1 MEGMEQICFEMIS
14 SAGAAR
20 SSFIEA
26 IENAKS
32 GHLEEARKAV
42 EEGEKAQIE
51 CHKVHQNLITQEA
64 SGKPAEVS
72 LLLVHAE
79 DQLMAAELFQILA
92 QEWIDLY
99 TRLEA
104 EGK

>member
-1 MEGMEQICFEMIS
+1 M
-14 SAGAAR
+14 
-20 SSFIEA
+20 
-26 IENAKS
+26 
-32 GHLEEARKAV
+32 
-42 EEGEKAQIE
+42 
-51 CHKVHQNLITQEA
+51 HQNLITQEA